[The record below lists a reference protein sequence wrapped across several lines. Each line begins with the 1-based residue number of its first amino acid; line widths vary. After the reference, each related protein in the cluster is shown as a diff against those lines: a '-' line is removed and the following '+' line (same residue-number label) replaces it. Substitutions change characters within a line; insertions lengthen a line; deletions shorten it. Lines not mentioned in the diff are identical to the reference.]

1 MILKKAVICIVGLG
15 YVGTANAVL
24 LAQKNE
30 VTCYDLDFTKSNNLV
45 NGIPAIDDKDIKDF
59 LNTKKLNLIAS
70 KNFPSK
76 VNDFNFVIIAT
87 PTNYDIDTNQ
97 FDTTSIEKT
106 LENIQ
111 KSESTP
117 CVIIRSTI
125 PVGYVK
131 KIKRQ

>member
-1 MILKKAVICIVGLG
+1 MKILVVGLG

-76 VNDFNFVIIAT
+76 VNDFNFVI
-87 PTNYDIDTNQ
+87 NCFDISSKPN
-97 FDTTSIEKT
+97 SNK
-106 LENIQ
+106 L
-111 KSESTP
+111 
-117 CVIIRSTI
+117 R
-125 PVGYVK
+125 Y
-131 KIKRQ
+131 